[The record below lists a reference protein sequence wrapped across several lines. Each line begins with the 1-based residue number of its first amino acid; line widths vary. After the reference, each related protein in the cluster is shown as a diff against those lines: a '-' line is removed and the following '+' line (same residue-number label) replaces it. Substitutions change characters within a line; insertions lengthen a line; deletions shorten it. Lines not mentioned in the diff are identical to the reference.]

1 MILNLIPSEDFYFGN
16 CHFYMP
22 LVECNILFII
32 NRNDDTSLT
41 LQNYRAPEDIIQD
54 DEENPTPMSSPGGG
68 AYDNLQQQLERTAS
82 LCQNLLSTQSGGMM
96 QQPNAAGTP
105 GKIAVSNYG
114 LRTSTS
120 FWCLWKQK

>member
-1 MILNLIPSEDFYFGN
+1 MKTFILAIVIST
-16 CHFYMP
+16 CHWM
-22 LVECNILFII
+22 ECNILFII

-120 FWCLWKQK
+120 FWCL